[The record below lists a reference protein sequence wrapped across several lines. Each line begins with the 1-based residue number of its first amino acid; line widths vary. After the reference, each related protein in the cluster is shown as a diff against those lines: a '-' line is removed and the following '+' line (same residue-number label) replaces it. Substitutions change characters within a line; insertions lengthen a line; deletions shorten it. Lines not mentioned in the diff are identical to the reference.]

1 MSDIASKVL
10 IGDSRSIARLITL
23 AENNDQVA
31 TDAMKSIH
39 PKTGGAH
46 VIGITG
52 VMGSGK
58 STLIYE
64 LTREY
69 RKKGLKVGIIAIDP
83 TSPFSGGALLG
94 DRIRMTELATDDGVF
109 IRSMGTRGMLGG
121 LTSAVYD
128 VVEILDASG
137 KDIILVETVGVG
149 QAEVDVIKI
158 ADTTLVVLV
167 PGLGD
172 AIQTIKAGIMEIAD
186 IYVVNK
192 ADRSGVEQTVAEIE
206 SLIDITCSEKDRKIP
221 VVTTVAVH
229 NRGVHEILEKI
240 IEFHKRN
247 EDYTPKSFQ
256 LGKEIEEKLT
266 KFLRKFQ
273 DIFPNHKY
281 PQRFAALKLLESDE
295 FMMESLHLHNEDKKD
310 ITLGTRG
317 RSNNPSISAL
327 RSIIKSV

>member
-1 MSDIASKVL
+1 MNDIASKVL
-10 IGDSRSIARLITL
+10 KGDPRSIARLITL
-23 AENNDQVA
+23 AENNDPIA
-31 TDAMKSIH
+31 ANAMKTIH
-39 PKTGGAH
+39 PKTGNAH

-69 RKKGLKVGIIAIDP
+69 RKKGLKVGIVAIDP

-94 DRIRMTELATDDGVF
+94 DRIRMMELATDDGVF

-137 KDIILVETVGVG
+137 KDVVLVETVGVG

-158 ADTTLVVLV
+158 ADSTLVVLV

-172 AIQTIKAGIMEIAD
+172 SIQTIKAGIMEIAD

-206 SLIDITCSEKDRKIP
+206 ALVDISCTEKDRKIP
-221 VVTTVAVH
+221 VLTTVAKENKGTVELVDEIENH
-229 NRGVHEILEKI
+229 KKYLKKTKIFDVQRRKRYEAELIEIIRKRLMNFIFDESTFKGKVESLIDQISKKEVDPYTAASEILGKI
-240 IEFHKRN
+240 
-247 EDYTPKSFQ
+247 
-256 LGKEIEEKLT
+256 
-266 KFLRKFQ
+266 
-273 DIFPNHKY
+273 
-281 PQRFAALKLLESDE
+281 LK
-295 FMMESLHLHNEDKKD
+295 
-310 ITLGTRG
+310 
-317 RSNNPSISAL
+317 
-327 RSIIKSV
+327 

>member
-1 MSDIASKVL
+1 MNDIANKVL
-10 IGDSRSIARLITL
+10 KGEPRAIARLITL
-23 AENNDQVA
+23 AENNELEA
-31 TDAMKSIH
+31 AKAMKVIH
-39 PKTGGAH
+39 PNTGSAH

-69 RKKGLKVGIIAIDP
+69 RKKKLKVGIIAIDP

-94 DRIRMTELATDDGVF
+94 DRIRMMELTTDDGVF

-137 KDIILVETVGVG
+137 KDIVLVETVGVG
-149 QAEVDVIKI
+149 QAEVDVIKL

-206 SLIDITCSEKDRKIP
+206 SLIDIACSEKDRRIP
-221 VVTTVAVH
+221 VLTTVAKENKGTVEL
-229 NRGVHEILEKI
+229 V
-240 IEFHKRN
+240 
-247 EDYTPKSFQ
+247 
-256 LGKEIEEKLT
+256 KEIEDHKNYLKKT
-266 KFLRKFQ
+266 KMFDIQRRKRYEAELIEIIRKRLMNF
-273 DIFPNHKY
+273 IFD
-281 PQRFAALKLLESDE
+281 EST
-295 FMMESLHLHNEDKKD
+295 FKGKVESLIDKISKKEVD
-310 ITLGTRG
+310 PYSAADEILGK
-317 RSNNPSISAL
+317 
-327 RSIIKSV
+327 IIK

>member
-1 MSDIASKVL
+1 MNDIASNVL
-10 IGDSRSIARLITL
+10 NGEPRSIARLITL
-23 AENNDQVA
+23 AENNDPIA
-31 TDAMKSIH
+31 TDAMKGIH
-39 PKTGGAH
+39 PKTGKAY

-58 STLIYE
+58 STLIFE

-94 DRIRMTELATDDGVF
+94 DRIRMTELATDEGVF

-206 SLIDITCSEKDRKIP
+206 SLIDITCSDKDRKIP
-221 VVTTVAVH
+221 VITTVAKENIGTADLLEEIENHKKYLKKTKMFNVQRRKRYEAELVEIIRKRLM
-229 NRGVHEILEKI
+229 NFIFDESTFKGKVESLIDQISKKEIDPYTASEEILGKI
-240 IEFHKRN
+240 
-247 EDYTPKSFQ
+247 
-256 LGKEIEEKLT
+256 
-266 KFLRKFQ
+266 
-273 DIFPNHKY
+273 
-281 PQRFAALKLLESDE
+281 LK
-295 FMMESLHLHNEDKKD
+295 
-310 ITLGTRG
+310 
-317 RSNNPSISAL
+317 
-327 RSIIKSV
+327 

>member
-1 MSDIASKVL
+1 MNDISAKVL
-10 IGDSRSIARLITL
+10 QGDPRSIARLITL
-23 AENNDQVA
+23 AENSSPLAA
-31 TDAMKSIH
+31 TGLKEIH
-39 PKTGGAH
+39 PYTGKAY

-69 RKKGLKVGIIAIDP
+69 RRKGLKVGIIAIDP

-94 DRIRMTELATDDGVF
+94 DRIRMMELATDNGVF

-121 LTSAVYD
+121 LASAVYD

-149 QAEVDVIKI
+149 QAEVDIIKI

-172 AIQTIKAGIMEIAD
+172 SIQTIKAGIMEIAD

-192 ADRSGVEQTVAEIE
+192 ADRSGVEQAVAELESLIEIVCSGKDRKTPVLTTIAKQNKGILDLLKEIENHKKYLKKTKMFDAKRRKRYESELVEIIRKRLMNFIFDESTFKGKVE
-206 SLIDITCSEKDRKIP
+206 SLIDKIGKKEVDP
-221 VVTTVAVH
+221 YTAAE
-229 NRGVHEILEKI
+229 EILGKI
-240 IEFHKRN
+240 
-247 EDYTPKSFQ
+247 
-256 LGKEIEEKLT
+256 
-266 KFLRKFQ
+266 
-273 DIFPNHKY
+273 
-281 PQRFAALKLLESDE
+281 LK
-295 FMMESLHLHNEDKKD
+295 
-310 ITLGTRG
+310 
-317 RSNNPSISAL
+317 
-327 RSIIKSV
+327 

>member
-1 MSDIASKVL
+1 MNDVASRVL
-10 IGDSRSIARLITL
+10 KGDARSIARLITF
-23 AENNDQVA
+23 AENSSPEA
-31 TDAMKSIH
+31 IGAMKDIH
-39 PKTGGAH
+39 PHAGSAH

-58 STLIYE
+58 STLICE

-69 RKKGLKVGIIAIDP
+69 RQQGLEVGIIAIDP

-94 DRIRMTELATDDGVF
+94 DRVRMMELATDDGVF

-137 KDIILVETVGVG
+137 KDVVIVETVGVG

-172 AIQTIKAGIMEIAD
+172 SIQTIKAGIMEIAD

-192 ADRSGVEQTVAEIE
+192 ADRADIDQTIAEIE
-206 SLIDITCSEKDRKIP
+206 SLIDIACINKDRKTP
-221 VVTTVAVH
+221 VLTTVAKE
-229 NRGVHEILEKI
+229 NKGVVELIDEINKHKEYLKKSKMFEAQRRKRYEAELVEIIRKRLMNLIFDESKFKSKIESLIDRISKKELDPYTAADEILGKI
-240 IEFHKRN
+240 
-247 EDYTPKSFQ
+247 
-256 LGKEIEEKLT
+256 
-266 KFLRKFQ
+266 
-273 DIFPNHKY
+273 
-281 PQRFAALKLLESDE
+281 LK
-295 FMMESLHLHNEDKKD
+295 
-310 ITLGTRG
+310 
-317 RSNNPSISAL
+317 
-327 RSIIKSV
+327 

>member
-1 MSDIASKVL
+1 MNDIATKVL
-10 IGDSRSIARLITL
+10 KGDARSIARLITL
-23 AENNDQVA
+23 AENSSPEAIEV
-31 TDAMKSIH
+31 MKEIH
-39 PKTGGAH
+39 SQTGNAH

-69 RKKGLKVGIIAIDP
+69 RRQGLKVGIVAIDP

-94 DRIRMTELATDDGVF
+94 DRIRMTELAIDKGVF

-137 KDIILVETVGVG
+137 KDIVFVETVGVG

-172 AIQTIKAGIMEIAD
+172 AIQTIKAGVMEIAD

-192 ADRSGVEQTVAEIE
+192 ADRSGIEQTLAEIQ
-206 SLIDITCSEKDRKIP
+206 SLVDISCAGKDRKIP
-221 VVTTVAVH
+221 IVKTIAKE
-229 NRGVHEILEKI
+229 NKGVKELVNEIRNHKKYLEKSKLFDKQRRLRYEAELVEIIRKRLMNFIFDESTFKVKVESLIDQISKKKLDPHSAANEILGKI
-240 IEFHKRN
+240 
-247 EDYTPKSFQ
+247 
-256 LGKEIEEKLT
+256 
-266 KFLRKFQ
+266 
-273 DIFPNHKY
+273 
-281 PQRFAALKLLESDE
+281 LK
-295 FMMESLHLHNEDKKD
+295 
-310 ITLGTRG
+310 
-317 RSNNPSISAL
+317 
-327 RSIIKSV
+327 

>member
-1 MSDIASKVL
+1 MNEIVAKVL
-10 IGDSRSIARLITL
+10 KGDARSIARLITL
-23 AENNDQVA
+23 AENNDPDVMS
-31 TDAMKSIH
+31 AMKDIH
-39 PKTGGAH
+39 PHTGNAY

-69 RKKGLKVGIIAIDP
+69 RQQGLKVGIIAIDP

-94 DRIRMTELATDDGVF
+94 DRVRMMELATDDGVF

-137 KDIILVETVGVG
+137 KDIVMVETVGIG

-172 AIQTIKAGIMEIAD
+172 SIQTIKAGVMEIAD
-186 IYVVNK
+186 IFVVNK
-192 ADRSGVEQTVAEIE
+192 ADRSGVEQTIAEIE
-206 SLIDITCSEKDRKIP
+206 SYIDIANTDRDRKTPVLSTIAKESKGISELIYEIDKHREYLKKTKRFDAQRRKRYEAELVEIIRKRLMDFIFDEPKFTGKVESLIDQMSKKEVDPYTAAD
-221 VVTTVAVH
+221 
-229 NRGVHEILEKI
+229 EILGKI
-240 IEFHKRN
+240 
-247 EDYTPKSFQ
+247 
-256 LGKEIEEKLT
+256 
-266 KFLRKFQ
+266 
-273 DIFPNHKY
+273 
-281 PQRFAALKLLESDE
+281 LK
-295 FMMESLHLHNEDKKD
+295 
-310 ITLGTRG
+310 
-317 RSNNPSISAL
+317 
-327 RSIIKSV
+327 

>member
-1 MSDIASKVL
+1 MNDIANKVL
-10 IGDSRSIARLITL
+10 KGEPRAIARLITL
-23 AENNDQVA
+23 AENNELEA
-31 TDAMKSIH
+31 AKAMKVIH
-39 PKTGGAH
+39 PNTGSAH

-94 DRIRMTELATDDGVF
+94 DRIRMMEIATDDGVF

-121 LTSAVYD
+121 LTSAIYD

-137 KDIILVETVGVG
+137 KDIVLVETVGVG
-149 QAEVDVIKI
+149 QAEVDVIKL

-206 SLIDITCSEKDRKIP
+206 SLIDIACSEKDRRIP
-221 VVTTVAVH
+221 VLTTVAKENMGTVEL
-229 NRGVHEILEKI
+229 V
-240 IEFHKRN
+240 
-247 EDYTPKSFQ
+247 
-256 LGKEIEEKLT
+256 KEIEDHKNYLKKT
-266 KFLRKFQ
+266 KMFDIQRRKRYEAELIEIIRKRLMNF
-273 DIFPNHKY
+273 IFD
-281 PQRFAALKLLESDE
+281 EST
-295 FMMESLHLHNEDKKD
+295 FKGKVESLIDKISKKEVD
-310 ITLGTRG
+310 PYSAADEILGK
-317 RSNNPSISAL
+317 IL
-327 RSIIKSV
+327 K